1 MANAEIRVY
10 GLIVGISQEN
20 AAELQERFETAILEY
35 DATNGRR
42 ELSVEFEGLYFFIE
56 DFLDTLVPLLDADG
70 EAKID
75 YIDQHEWRMDRYM
88 VRPSGYEVKAVN
100 LNDVLE
106 RYNQE

>member
-20 AAELQERFETAILEY
+20 AAELRERFETAILEY
-35 DATNGRR
+35 DSTNGRR

-56 DFLDTLVPLLDADG
+56 DFLEALVPLLDADG

-75 YIDQHEWRMDRYM
+75 YIDQHEWRLDRYLA
-88 VRPSGYEVKAVN
+88 RPSGVEVKKVSI
-100 LNDVLE
+100 NDVLE
-106 RYNQE
+106 RYSQE